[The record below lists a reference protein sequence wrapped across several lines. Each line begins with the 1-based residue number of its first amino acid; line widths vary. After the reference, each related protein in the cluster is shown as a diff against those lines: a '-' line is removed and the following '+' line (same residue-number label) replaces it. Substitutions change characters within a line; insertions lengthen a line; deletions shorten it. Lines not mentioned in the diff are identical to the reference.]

1 MGDPVPLT
9 RAATANGSASRGPV
23 RTSVRES
30 VFQAL
35 MALLMDH
42 ALKPGAKLSIDGLA
56 RELGVSQTPV
66 REALARCES
75 EGLVVHR
82 PDVGYLAAPLLDQ
95 AGLNDLYDI
104 RLLLEPTAA
113 ERATRLPSRG
123 RALAVNSAESV
134 QEEFVDRAAKTL
146 APGGRRLNPPGNEPG
161 AAPANSLMERHGC

>member
-75 EGLVVHR
+75 EGPVVRR

-104 RLLLEPTAA
+104 RLLLEPAAA

-123 RALAVNSAESV
+123 RAPGSELCRVG
-134 QEEFVDRAAKTL
+134 
-146 APGGRRLNPPGNEPG
+146 PGGIRRPGSEDARAG
-161 AAPANSLMERHGC
+161 RTAGPAHPEMGPALRRRTR